1 MRWEKKILVATAILF
16 LVSAPAMAAQDVDKG
31 EVKAGERA
39 ATGTVL
45 AVTPASR
52 TLVVESRLG
61 GQPWILGVEVPE
73 GLAIT
78 VGGKTKKLDD
88 LKAGERVRLRWIR
101 EENRLAAESIAVV
114 GAKAP

>member
-1 MRWEKKILVATAILF
+1 MRWERVARVASAIFF
-16 LVSAPAMAAQDVDKG
+16 LAAASAMAAQDVDKG

-88 LKAGERVRLRWIR
+88 LKAGDRVRLRWIR